1 MTVSRKKTEKDKEQ
15 TKQDVEVSVKGIKQP
30 ELPVFEGVIAKF
42 EDWEVVFDAFIG
54 TSRID
59 PKLKMLYLKNSLS
72 GEALKLVEGYKPSE
86 MGYAKAREALTD
98 KYGGKTRRIRHG
110 LNDIRQ
116 FSNIAE
122 GDTRR
127 LEQYADKVEL
137 APDDRKYHRVL
148 WRNMK
153 DEEPTVYESNRW
165 LFGNAAAPFVA
176 QFVLKENAKKHASAF
191 PLGSEVLLKHFYMD
205 DGIQSF
211 RTEHEAVKAREQ
223 VSTILEDGGMKIK
236 KWMSNN
242 ASVLKAIPIEDRAVS
257 SQHFFEDQG
266 SVPTKTL
273 GVVWSADEDHLSID
287 TSKRGGLCGE
297 LTKRACLREM
307 ASVFDPL
314 GLFVPLTIRAK
325 MLFQQT
331 WNSGVDWDDA
341 LPSDQ
346 QLKWR
351 EWFKDILQLSSLSV
365 PRCIHPFPDA
375 TLQEIH
381 VFCDASE
388 KAYGTAIYVVSECEG
403 KRASQLALARARV
416 APRGKIQTIPRLELM
431 GALLG
436 LRLVKT
442 LCTAMNKTLEEVHF
456 WSDSMDVLCWIR
468 NEVRRFQPFVAHRIS
483 EICEVTSPEQW
494 QHVSGTDNPAD
505 APTRGLSFSELKESR
520 LWMEGP
526 KFLLEDSNEWPPK
539 KNFQA
544 EQFDKSEFK
553 KDQKSTFAVRAPSG
567 PSCRLLNP
575 EDFSSWTRLLRVTA
589 WVRRFVKV
597 LRRETANRTQ
607 LDKELK
613 PEEILEAEKFWV
625 RQAQKDS
632 FPEEREQL
640 ERAATTGTTARK
652 ACRRSS
658 VKQLSPFLDEDGV
671 IRVGG
676 RLQRSDLS
684 FETKHPMLLPKN
696 HIISK
701 LVIQHLHVKAE
712 HGMGIEHTLADLRM
726 RFWIPAARE
735 MIKSCS
741 RKCVTCQKLTNK
753 PEEQEMAPLTTSQV
767 QSGGLRAFEVC
778 AVDYAGPFRTKQ
790 GRGKVRQKR
799 YLCIFVCLRTKAVHL
814 EMAYSLDTASFLRA
828 LMRFMSRRG
837 CPAEIR
843 SDNGRNFVRAAKELK
858 KEVQELDAVS
868 SDPNDRPP
876 LTPGDFITG
885 PSRVEM
891 APSAG
896 NEGCSLRQRWRRLQ
910 QLNTEFWRRWLREY
924 LPTLQISPA

>member
-1 MTVSRKKTEKDKEQ
+1 MSNFSRTLRTHVSKTTCKEEIEAIKCMTDLEVLEVRKSEESLMSREEQEATKKVSKSLVYNGSRYQAAVPWRDQEPQ
-15 TKQDVEVSVKGIKQP
+15 LVSN
-30 ELPVFEGVIAKF
+30 
-42 EDWEVVFDAFIG
+42 
-54 TSRID
+54 
-59 PKLKMLYLKNSLS
+59 Y
-72 GEALKLVEGYKPSE
+72 EAAMQRLV
-86 MGYAKAREALTD
+86 
-98 KYGGKTRRIRHG
+98 
-110 LNDIRQ
+110 
-116 FSNIAE
+116 
-122 GDTRR
+122 R
-127 LEQYADKVEL
+127 LEQSLKRLGGDLPARYGAILEEYVKKGYMSKILASKREHSGEKEWFLPHFPVVREEKESTKVRIVYDAAAKYQGVSLNSQLLPGPSLYTDLVETLLGFRLHRIALIGDVCEMFLQVEL

-273 GVVWSADEDHLSID
+273 GVVWSADEDRLSID

-483 EICEVTSPEQW
+483 EICEVTSREQW

-539 KNFQA
+539 KKFQA

-553 KDQKSTFAVRAPSG
+553 KVAKKALTK
-567 PSCRLLNP
+567 
-575 EDFSSWTRLLRVTA
+575 T
-589 WVRRFVKV
+589 
-597 LRRETANRTQ
+597 
-607 LDKELK
+607 
-613 PEEILEAEKFWV
+613 
-625 RQAQKDS
+625 
-632 FPEEREQL
+632 L
-640 ERAATTGTTARK
+640 ERADLTDEELQTAF
-652 ACRRSS
+652 C
-658 VKQLSPFLDEDGV
+658 
-671 IRVGG
+671 
-676 RLQRSDLS
+676 
-684 FETKHPMLLPKN
+684 
-696 HIISK
+696 
-701 LVIQHLHVKAE
+701 KAE
-712 HGMGIEHTLADLRM
+712 GLLN
-726 RFWIPAARE
+726 
-735 MIKSCS
+735 S
-741 RKCVTCQKLTNK
+741 R
-753 PEEQEMAPLTTSQV
+753 PLT
-767 QSGGLRAFEVC
+767 
-778 AVDYAGPFRTKQ
+778 
-790 GRGKVRQKR
+790 
-799 YLCIFVCLRTKAVHL
+799 
-814 EMAYSLDTASFLRA
+814 
-828 LMRFMSRRG
+828 
-837 CPAEIR
+837 
-843 SDNGRNFVRAAKELK
+843 
-858 KEVQELDAVS
+858 AVS

-891 APSAG
+891 APSAS

-924 LPTLQISPA
+924 LPTLQVRQKWTEARQNLREGEVVLLLDPSAPRGNWPMARVERTYPGSDGLVRVLDVRTPKGLLKRPVTKIIRLEMEQ